1 MLLFREYEQ
10 YKKTIALTELSA
22 MISREIN
29 ALKSAIMKELGSGKK
44 NLFLDDE
51 TQYSILHSY
60 LPENLKKNVGDDYK
74 GLPKTYRFA
83 VVATEIACKIVY
95 DQGVGWLSSLRVE
108 ETEYIDFIQSYLKND
123 NLASNMLSEIETSN
137 LKNKSSYVDLI
148 RKTATR
154 ELTRDEY
161 FSNFSKF

>member
-1 MLLFREYEQ
+1 MLLFREYEHN
-10 YKKTIALTELSA
+10 KKTIPLTELSA
-22 MISREIN
+22 MISKEIN
-29 ALKSAIMKELGSGKK
+29 SLKSAIMKELSSKKK
-44 NLFLDDE
+44 NIFLDD
-51 TQYSILHSY
+51 QAQNSILYAY
-60 LPENLKKNVGDDYK
+60 LPENLKQHSGEEYKN
-74 GLPKTYRFA
+74 LPKTYRIA

-95 DQGVGWLSSLRVE
+95 DQGVGWLTSLRVE

-123 NLASNMLSEIETSN
+123 HLANDMLSQIESSN
-137 LKNKSSYVDLI
+137 LKNKSAYAELI